1 MRKIYKKSGV
11 ILLAAAMIVSSSAP
25 SFAARKQFNIGT
37 GFIGS
42 SMHAVGTV
50 VAKHMQ
56 KKLRMR
62 VTARPYVGPSAFL
75 PLINNGELS
84 MGLSSMSEANAAY
97 NGVDTDPKKNVRT
110 VARLFAM
117 PFAFIVRK
125 DSGIKNISDLKGK
138 KVVLDFAAAG
148 AMTAM
153 TQTMLDAAGI
163 ARSDVKPIT
172 VSGVGQGI
180 ETVVE
185 GNADAAPG
193 SVSMAAVRKASAT
206 AGITVLNLA
215 TDEFED
221 TLNSSPIP
229 SLRTYVADAGSYP
242 GVEMETKIFAMDIFI
257 VVPKSLED
265 EDVVK
270 ILDVLHSSWPDM
282 QNEFNGLADFSPV
295 EFVHSSQTVPYHKA
309 AIDYFKSD
317 KSSAIWDQ
325 DAEAR
330 NQKLLDVWK

>member
-1 MRKIYKKSGV
+1 MRKIYKKIGV
-11 ILLAAAMIVSSSAP
+11 ILLSATMIISSSAP

-97 NGVDTDPKKNVRT
+97 NGVDTDAKKDVRT

-163 ARSDVKPIT
+163 GRNDVQSVT
-172 VSGVGQGI
+172 VSDVGQGI
-180 ETVVE
+180 EAVVE

-215 TDEFED
+215 TDEFEES
-221 TLNSSPIP
+221 LNISDNP
-229 SLRTYVADAGSYP
+229 SLRTYIAPAGAYP

-282 QNEFNGLADFSPV
+282 QQEFNGLASFSPQ
-295 EFVHSSQTVPYHKA
+295 EFVHNSQTVPYHKA
-309 AIDYFKSD
+309 AIDYYKSG
-317 KSSAIWDQ
+317 KGLANWD
-325 DAEAR
+325 DAAEAR
-330 NQKLLDVWK
+330 NQKLLDIWQ